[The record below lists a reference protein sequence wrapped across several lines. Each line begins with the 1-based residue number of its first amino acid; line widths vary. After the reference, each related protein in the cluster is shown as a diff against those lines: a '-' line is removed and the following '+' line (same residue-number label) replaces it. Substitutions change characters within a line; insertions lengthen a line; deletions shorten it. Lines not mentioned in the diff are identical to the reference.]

1 MDKQVVTMAVV
12 TDKEGLVERIGHSTI
27 THPAI
32 NYTGNGT
39 KWTEEKPKKQEGGAK
54 HYESI

>member
-12 TDKEGLVERIGHSTI
+12 TDKEGVVERIGHSTI

-39 KWTEEKPKKQEGGAK
+39 KWAEEKSKKQEGKAL
-54 HYESI
+54 

>member
-27 THPAI
+27 MHQALK
-32 NYTGNGT
+32 YTGNGT
-39 KWTEEKPKKQEGGAK
+39 KWDKEKPKKQEGKAL
-54 HYESI
+54 

>member
-12 TDKEGLVERIGHSTI
+12 TDKEGLVERIRHSTI
-27 THPAI
+27 IHPAL

-39 KWTEEKPKKQEGGAK
+39 KWDEEKPKKQEGKAL
-54 HYESI
+54 

>member
-27 THPAI
+27 IHPAL
-32 NYTGNGT
+32 NYTGSRT
-39 KWTEEKPKKQEGGAK
+39 KWAEEKPKKQEGK
-54 HYESI
+54 VL

>member
-32 NYTGNGT
+32 NYTGNGLR
-39 KWTEEKPKKQEGGAK
+39 KNRRNRRAK
-54 HYESI
+54 HYDESI

>member
-39 KWTEEKPKKQEGGAK
+39 NGLRKSRRSRRAK
-54 HYESI
+54 HYDESI

>member
-12 TDKEGLVERIGHSTI
+12 TDKVGLVERIGHSII

-32 NYTGNGT
+32 NYTGSGT
-39 KWTEEKPKKQEGGAK
+39 KWAEEKPKKQEGKAL
-54 HYESI
+54 